1 MRMKDRPNLIAA
13 ILLMAI
19 STPGVAMA
27 TSGTCTITDIA
38 SHILGGGPGVLDLP
52 PVSKAAGLPLP
63 VEFDEASGTFSL
75 TRDVWANT
83 FGPTGAEAPTG
94 FGPGSDYFLIM
105 TPGTVK
111 GTIDSGGN
119 ITLPGFAFTFST
131 DVCEPPKNTYGLNT
145 DLDSGLQILTL
156 GPSPVEVQG
165 KALDFST
172 GSVELFGAD
181 VIPAPC
187 LTSPLVSGI
196 NLTCTLSPIPD
207 QSKLPAAPKVTR
219 LAGVGK
225 LGKPLP
231 ATQPSKPDKGD
242 VLTLKEVLAPGAAKL
257 DFTARVVIRV
267 VDNTGTDLVFVEVPA
282 GKLVHKGK
290 AYVVNDPNGSVLTVL
305 IGQKS
310 NGPVSST
317 TGGTV
322 RFTQAKKSVKLAAV
336 LQGLDLTG
344 VNGTAQTTIA
354 VGPYTLTAPF
364 AAYHARSSG
373 HKG

>member
-1 MRMKDRPNLIAA
+1 MRMKDGSNLTAA
-13 ILLMAI
+13 ILLTAI
-19 STPGVAMA
+19 SAPGVAMA
-27 TSGTCTITDIA
+27 TSGTCTITNIA
-38 SHILGGGPGVLDLP
+38 SHIAGGGPGVLDLP
-52 PVSKAAGLPLP
+52 PVSRAAGIALP
-63 VEFDEASGTFSL
+63 VTFDEANGTFSL
-75 TRDVWANT
+75 TRDVWAST

-105 TPGTVK
+105 TPGTVT
-111 GTIDSGGN
+111 GTIDAGGN
-119 ITLPGFAFTFST
+119 ITLPGFPFTFST
-131 DVCEPPKNTYGLNT
+131 DVCEPPKNTYGLT
-145 DLDSGLQILTL
+145 TTLETGLQILTL
-156 GPSPVEVQG
+156 GPTPVEVHG
-165 KALDFST
+165 TALDFST
-172 GSVELFGAD
+172 GSVELFGAG

-207 QSKLPAAPKVTR
+207 RSKLPAAPKVTKVT
-219 LAGVGK
+219 GVGK

-242 VLTLKEVLAPGAAKL
+242 VLTLNGVLTPGGAKL
-257 DFTARVVIRV
+257 DFTSTVIIRV
-267 VDNTGTDLVFVEVPA
+267 TDSAGTDLIFVEVPTGTLA
-282 GKLVHKGK
+282 RKGK
-290 AYVVNDPNGSVLTVL
+290 AYVVNDPGGSVLTVL

-322 RFTQAKKSVKLAAV
+322 RFTQVKKTVKLAAK
-336 LQGLDLTG
+336 LQGLDLSGLNKTG
-344 VNGTAQTTIA
+344 QATIA

-364 AAYHARSSG
+364 AAYHSRSSG

>member
-1 MRMKDRPNLIAA
+1 MRMKDGSYLITA
-13 ILLMAI
+13 IVLMAI
-19 STPGVAMA
+19 SAPDVAMA

-38 SHILGGGPGVLDLP
+38 SHIAGGGPGVLDLP
-52 PVSKAAGLPLP
+52 PVSQAVGLAMP

-75 TRDVWANT
+75 TRDVWANR
-83 FGPTGAEAPTG
+83 FGPAGAEAPTG

-105 TPGTVK
+105 TAGTVT
-111 GTIDSGGN
+111 GTIDAGGN
-119 ITLPGFAFTFST
+119 ITLPGFSFTFST
-131 DVCEPPKNTYGLNT
+131 DVCEPPKNTYGLTTN
-145 DLDSGLQILTL
+145 LDTGLQILTL
-156 GPSPVEVQG
+156 GPTPVEVQG

-231 ATQPSKPDKGD
+231 TTQPTKPDKGD
-242 VLTLKEVLAPGAAKL
+242 VLTLKGALAPGGAKL
-257 DFTARVVIRV
+257 DFTSRVIIRV
-267 VDNTGTDLVFVEVPA
+267 ADGTGTDLLFVEVPS

-290 AYVVNDPNGSVLTVL
+290 AYVVKDTNGSVLTVL

-317 TGGTV
+317 TGGTL
-322 RFTQAKKSVKLAAV
+322 RFTQTKKSVKLAAV

-344 VNGTAQTTIA
+344 VSSTAQVTIA

-364 AAYHARSSG
+364 AAYHTRG

>member
-1 MRMKDRPNLIAA
+1 MKNGLDLTTA

-19 STPGVAMA
+19 SAPGVAMA
-27 TSGTCTITDIA
+27 TSGTCTITNIA
-38 SHILGGGPGVLDLP
+38 SHIAAGGPGILDLP
-52 PVSKAAGLPLP
+52 PVSRAAGIALP

-75 TRDVWANT
+75 TRDVWAST
-83 FGPTGAEAPTG
+83 FGPAGAEAPTG
-94 FGPGSDYFLIM
+94 FGPGSDYFIIM
-105 TPGTVK
+105 TPGTVT

-119 ITLPGFAFTFST
+119 ITLPGFPFTFST
-131 DVCEPPKNTYGLNT
+131 DVCEPPKNTYGLTTNME
-145 DLDSGLQILTL
+145 SGLQILTL
-156 GPSPVEVQG
+156 GPTPVEVQG
-165 KALDFST
+165 KVLDFST
-172 GSVELFGAD
+172 GSVELFGAS

-196 NLTCTLSPIPD
+196 NITCTLSPIPN
-207 QSKLPAAPKVTR
+207 QSKLPAAAKMTKVT
-219 LAGVGK
+219 GVGK

-242 VLTLKEVLAPGAAKL
+242 LLTLNGVLTPGGAKL
-257 DFTARVVIRV
+257 DFTSTVIIRV
-267 VDNTGTDLVFVEVPA
+267 ADSAGTDLVFVEVPA
-282 GKLVHKGK
+282 GQLAHKGK
-290 AYVVNDPNGSVLTVL
+290 AYVVNDPKGSVLTVL

-322 RFTQAKKSVKLAAV
+322 RFTQTKKTVKLAAK
-336 LQGLDLTG
+336 LQGLDLSAL
-344 VNGTAQTTIA
+344 NKTAQTTIA

-364 AAYHARSSG
+364 ASYHSRG